1 MCLISQA
8 YDYFYKRDYN
18 NAITLF
24 KKISYILGNECFKN
38 IIKICSLRIQ
48 KILHIVYITDM
59 TYLMPTYVSISSI
72 IKQ

>member
-24 KKISYILGNECFKN
+24 KTPHERHIQRVQIS
-38 IIKICSLRIQ
+38 
-48 KILHIVYITDM
+48 
-59 TYLMPTYVSISSI
+59 
-72 IKQ
+72 